1 MIGPA
6 AGGEDFTPAVLC
18 VAQDQCNEFA
28 GRIVGRANVH
38 RRSRARLF
46 RGRTAAEAI
55 ENEAGINAKI
65 PTDQSNDNDRAD
77 TEAARTPRHSAARR
91 ASFAIIFDVAT
102 GAEIIRAHLSLAI
115 IKPGKALAVMQAHA
129 STKRG

>member
-6 AGGEDFTPAVLC
+6 ASGEDFTPAVLC

-28 GRIVGRANVH
+28 GRVVGRANIH
-38 RRSRARLF
+38 RRSRARLC
-46 RGRTAAEAI
+46 RGRTAAETI

-77 TEAARTPRHSAARR
+77 AEATGTSRHAAAGR
-91 ASFAIIFDVAT
+91 ASFAIIFDIAT

-115 IKPGKALAVMQAHA
+115 KPGEALAV
-129 STKRG
+129 

>member
-6 AGGEDFTPAVLC
+6 TGGEDFTPAVFR
-18 VAQDQCNEFA
+18 VAQDQCNEFT
-28 GRIVGRANVH
+28 GRIVGCANVY
-38 RRSRARLF
+38 RRGRARLF
-46 RGRTAAEAI
+46 RGRSAAEAI

-77 TEAARTPRHSAARR
+77 TEATGTSRHAAAGR
-91 ASFAIIFDVAT
+91 ASFAIIFDIAT

-115 IKPGKALAVMQAHA
+115 IKPGEALAVMQAHA
-129 STKRG
+129 S